1 MSVPSPSRAGRGR
14 GPVVVLL
21 GACAVT
27 VVITTLACIVLAA
40 FGFFALRVAATARST
55 EEHIV
60 PVETESQ
67 PVGDAIRGNRVFAGE
82 GGCSACHSLEAG
94 VRTVGPSLAGVAS
107 RAALRLPNIPAE
119 VYLYE
124 SIVNPNAYVVEGFH
138 GNIMPAGYGNR
149 LDEQQLSDLVAFLMT
164 K

>member
-1 MSVPSPSRAGRGR
+1 MSVPSPSRASRGR
-14 GPVVVLL
+14 GPLVVLL

-40 FGFFALRVAATARST
+40 FGFFALRVAATAVT
-55 EEHIV
+55 E
-60 PVETESQ
+60 PL
-67 PVGDAIRGNRVFAGE
+67 PAGDADRGNHVFTAEAG
-82 GGCSACHSLEAG
+82 CTACHSLEAG

-124 SIVNPNAYVVEGFH
+124 SIVNPNAYVVEGFQ

-149 LDEQQLSDLVAFLMT
+149 LDEQQLADLVAFLMT